1 MVAAS
6 TRSTWK
12 RGYLPANQ
20 IAETPYLIDSLGVK
34 E

>member
-20 IAETPYLIDSLGVK
+20 IAETAYLNDSLAV
-34 E
+34 EE